1 MIRAEIPGKR
11 LPGDHLIEHPTQRQ
25 TVHIA
30 NVDSKSYDA
39 PGEVIHYDENP
50 MGL

>member
-1 MIRAEIPGKR
+1 VSRDRA
-11 LPGDHLIEHPTQRQ
+11 IEHTAQRQ

-30 NVDSKSYDA
+30 NVDSKSNDA